1 MFSGIAKKIFFI
13 LILLS
18 FFTLSAEKKFKV
30 VIDPGHGGTNTG
42 AVSGKVSEKE
52 LTLALAAKIR
62 AFFKK
67 HPVPEVDIIFT
78 RTDDSSV
85 SIKERAELIE
95 QQQPDLFI
103 SLHFNSQKVIATNR
117 GFEIYYP
124 PDSLSGDSA
133 SAALSYDKVNRSFYY
148 GSVFRDLYFKAN
160 LHTTWKLPLN
170 MFSQKYNFG
179 LFDDTA
185 VPGLLLEIAYISSPE
200 DRACI
205 ENPLFTAD
213 VAWYIY
219 DTIVKLSSKTKQLK
233 K

>member
-1 MFSGIAKKIFFI
+1 MFFSTAKKFLFIFVF
-13 LILLS
+13 LS
-18 FFTLSAEKKFKV
+18 FFPISADKKFKV

-42 AVSGKVSEKE
+42 AVSGDIAEKE

-67 HPVPEVDIIFT
+67 HPAQGIEIFFT
-78 RTDDSSV
+78 RMEDSSIT
-85 SIKERAELIE
+85 IKERVEFIE
-95 QQQPDLFI
+95 RLQPDFFI
-103 SLHFNSQKVIATNR
+103 SLHFNSQKVLTTNR

-124 PDSLSGDSA
+124 ADFVSKDTA
-133 SAALSYDKVNRSFYY
+133 STALFYDKVNRSFNY
-148 GSVFRDLYFKAN
+148 GSIFRDLYFKAN

-179 LFDDTA
+179 LFEDTT
-185 VPGLLLEIAYISSPE
+185 VPGLLLEIAYITSPE

-213 VAWYIY
+213 VAWFIY
-219 DTIVKLSSKTKQLK
+219 DAIIKISNKNQ
-233 K
+233 

>member
-1 MFSGIAKKIFFI
+1 MSPDFAKKIIFI

-18 FFTLSAEKKFKV
+18 FSALSAEKKFRV
-30 VIDPGHGGTNTG
+30 IIDPGHGGTNAG
-42 AVSGKVSEKE
+42 AVEGNIVEKE
-52 LTLALAAKIR
+52 LTLALSAKIR

-67 HPVPEVDIIFT
+67 HPNPNVEIIFT
-78 RTDDSSV
+78 RSDDVSM
-85 SIKERAELIE
+85 SIKERVEFIE
-95 QQQPDLFI
+95 ERLPDLFI
-103 SLHFNSQKVIATNR
+103 SIHFNSQKILTTNR

-124 PDSLSGDSA
+124 SDFVSKDLA
-133 SAALSYDKVNRSFYY
+133 STALFYDKVNKSFYY

-179 LFDDTA
+179 LFDDTT
-185 VPGLLLEIAYISSPE
+185 VPGLLLEIAYITSQE

-205 ENPLFTAD
+205 ENPVFKAD

-219 DTIVKLSSKTKQLK
+219 DAIIKIANKNSELKQ
-233 K
+233 

>member
-1 MFSGIAKKIFFI
+1 MPSFFKSLVFI

-18 FFTLSAEKKFKV
+18 FFTICAERKFRV

-42 AVSGKVSEKE
+42 AISGNIVEKE

-62 AFFKK
+62 AFFRK
-67 HPVPEVDIIFT
+67 HPVENVEIFFT
-78 RTDDSSV
+78 RTDDV
-85 SIKERAELIE
+85 SMTIKERVEFIE
-95 QQQPDLFI
+95 KIQPDLFI
-103 SLHFNSQKVIATNR
+103 SLHFNSQKVLATNR

-124 PDSLSGDSA
+124 ADFIDKKLENT
-133 SAALSYDKVNRSFYY
+133 ALSYDRANRSFYY

-160 LHTTWKLPLN
+160 LNTTWRLPLN

-179 LFDDTA
+179 LFDDSA

-205 ENPLFTAD
+205 ENRIFTAD

-219 DTIVKLSSKTKQLK
+219 DAIVKLSNKNE
-233 K
+233 

>member
-1 MFSGIAKKIFFI
+1 MSFSTAKKFLFIFVF
-13 LILLS
+13 LS
-18 FFTLSAEKKFKV
+18 FFPVFADKKFKV

-42 AVSGKVSEKE
+42 AVSGDIAEKE

-67 HPVPEVDIIFT
+67 HPAQGIEIFFT
-78 RTDDSSV
+78 RMEDSSIT
-85 SIKERAELIE
+85 IKERVEFIE
-95 QQQPDLFI
+95 RLQPDFFI
-103 SLHFNSQKVIATNR
+103 SLHFNSQKVLTTNR

-124 PDSLSGDSA
+124 ADFVSKDTGST
-133 SAALSYDKVNRSFYY
+133 ALFYDKVNRSFNY
-148 GSVFRDLYFKAN
+148 GSIFRDLYFKAN

-179 LFDDTA
+179 LFEDTT
-185 VPGLLLEIAYISSPE
+185 VPGLLLEIAYITSPE

-213 VAWYIY
+213 VAWFIY
-219 DTIVKLSSKTKQLK
+219 DTIIKISNKNQ
-233 K
+233 

>member
-1 MFSGIAKKIFFI
+1 MYPDTLKKFIFIFT
-13 LILLS
+13 ILLCL
-18 FFTLSAEKKFKV
+18 TVSAEKKFKV

-42 AVSGKVSEKE
+42 AVSGNISEKE
-52 LTLALAAKIR
+52 LTLALAAKLR

-67 HPVPEVDIIFT
+67 HPVPEIEVFFT

-85 SIKERAELIE
+85 TIKDRIEFIERI
-95 QQQPDLFI
+95 QPDLFI
-103 SLHFNSQKVIATNR
+103 SLHFNSQKVLTTNR

-124 PDSLSGDSA
+124 PDFVNKDTA
-133 SAALSYDKVNRSFYY
+133 TTALFYDKVNRSFYF
-148 GSVFRDLYFKAN
+148 GSIFRDLYFKAN

-179 LFDDTA
+179 LFDDTT
-185 VPGLLLEIAYISSPE
+185 VPGLLLEVAYISSPE

-213 VAWYIY
+213 VAWFIY
-219 DTIVKLSSKTKQLK
+219 DALAKIASKNQQLK